1 MVKRTQKLYDTR
13 KESFSILKQV
23 LSPLVLICLFILGLS
38 AEKTNVSVLPN
49 EEIYVSVSITKL
61 RLPIF

>member
-1 MVKRTQKLYDTR
+1 MVKRTQELYDTR
-13 KESFSILKQV
+13 KEYFPML
-23 LSPLVLICLFILGLS
+23 LPLVLICLFILGLS

-61 RLPIF
+61 CLPIF